1 MTNKVSKKILR
12 IERNFFVN
20 LRKCFWPITRRRR
33 RRRFF
38 WTGGAPPPPTEIDRR
53 AAADT
58 MTSAHSSIAYITL
71 VHTLPLSTAHYDFTA
86 AQFVINC
93 TQNYALVIPS
103 SVTCN
108 SANVTFIRCIYNA
121 AGSSPAAENGSLPV
135 TVSSDERDPILS
147 SVEADVGLTGSVEA
161 YQNKAFRQ
169 QKGDEGEVKVLI
181 DDGPSTGRHQGASLI
196 GCETA
201 SNLDQEV
208 SFERAYQ

>member
-1 MTNKVSKKILR
+1 VLYLHVRPRTYLSRIYNCTKPANRR
-12 IERNFFVN
+12 IE
-20 LRKCFWPITRRRR
+20 LRSKRHEIIVILTRK
-33 RRRFF
+33 
-38 WTGGAPPPPTEIDRR
+38 
-53 AAADT
+53 
-58 MTSAHSSIAYITL
+58 SSLLIAYITL

-108 SANVTFIRCIYNA
+108 SANVTFTRCIYNA

-161 YQNKAFRQ
+161 YENKAFRQ